1 MAQGGFIR
9 LDMSPVSAF
18 GERASLLIKRLDDI
32 PSGDVVKELSLP
44 AVPNLRARHV
54 LDRIFDQGYH
64 NYRYGEKMLEC
75 RYWVYTVMKDF
86 RDAGFVRGTG
96 MESYDLVSST
106 WSTEGEQMAKTPS
119 WTQGT
124 FG

>member
-1 MAQGGFIR
+1 MSNPHYTPPTLLEDSNAIQVSNIVVAGQTPSPIEPGSDTSVNHWVIHLQMAQGGFIR

-32 PSGDVVKELSLP
+32 PSGDVVKEHSFP

-64 NYRYGEKMLEC
+64 NYRYGEKTSGC
-75 RYWVYTVMKDF
+75 
-86 RDAGFVRGTG
+86 
-96 MESYDLVSST
+96 
-106 WSTEGEQMAKTPS
+106 
-119 WTQGT
+119 
-124 FG
+124 